1 MLYCT
6 CTIRQKFLVATYFS
20 KFHTETCILTLF
32 IVRILG
38 ENFTQN
44 NLDVV
49 KGNYGFYI
57 INYEE
62 NIFYQPRCEL
72 LQHV

>member
-6 CTIRQKFLVATYFS
+6 CTIRQKFLLATYFS

-44 NLDVV
+44 NLDELL
-49 KGNYGFYI
+49 KAIMDF
-57 INYEE
+57 NYEE
-62 NIFYQPRCEL
+62 NNFYQPRCEL